1 MQGLKYTGVPEE
13 EVEKIRWLKYMAHV
27 LYPFL
32 KQFDLEQMKEKEIE
46 AKIQRMISISP

>member
-1 MQGLKYTGVPEE
+1 
-13 EVEKIRWLKYMAHV
+13 MAHV